1 MHVLTLMLGIVLLPK
16 VYTLKCYKCLP
27 ESSGSCKIT
36 VKDCSSLKYQCGAL
50 RIISFVGGSKFADLH
65 MKTCLLADECVE
77 NSVNFGISRIHDQCK
92 IYVTEPDKSTP
103 NGRKCY
109 HCQGEKC
116 TATLNCEGNE
126 DHCISKTV
134 TEGGKKMVVKGCA
147 SKQICSKMI
156 NPQVRAAIGGEIRC
170 CEGNYC
176 NGASSMHA
184 GFLLL
189 VAPLVSLLVCS

>member
-1 MHVLTLMLGIVLLPK
+1 MLCVVHYFFIEKQNKQKK
-16 VYTLKCYKCLP
+16 VFT
-27 ESSGSCKIT
+27 ESG
-36 VKDCSSLKYQCGAL
+36 V
-50 RIISFVGGSKFADLH
+50 VPGGSKFADLH

-176 NGASSMHA
+176 NGASKKTI
-184 GFLLL
+184 FLMPGPNLSSVVYFVNLL
-189 VAPLVSLLVCS
+189 V